1 MFTVFLTEYLEVYLD
16 RKVREDHQL
25 TAIPDE
31 NVTAIWNTTKTM
43 LMFLLKFTEQ
53 GSNQVYRNQG
63 IVYTTF
69 ENKLNVSSYLF
80 TS

>member
-1 MFTVFLTEYLEVYLD
+1 
-16 RKVREDHQL
+16 
-25 TAIPDE
+25 
-31 NVTAIWNTTKTM
+31 
-43 LMFLLKFTEQ
+43 MFLLKFTEQ
-53 GSNQVYRNQG
+53 GSNQVYRNKS

>member
-1 MFTVFLTEYLEVYLD
+1 
-16 RKVREDHQL
+16 
-25 TAIPDE
+25 
-31 NVTAIWNTTKTM
+31 
-43 LMFLLKFTEQ
+43 MFLLKFTEQ
-53 GSNQVYRNQG
+53 GSNQVYRNKG